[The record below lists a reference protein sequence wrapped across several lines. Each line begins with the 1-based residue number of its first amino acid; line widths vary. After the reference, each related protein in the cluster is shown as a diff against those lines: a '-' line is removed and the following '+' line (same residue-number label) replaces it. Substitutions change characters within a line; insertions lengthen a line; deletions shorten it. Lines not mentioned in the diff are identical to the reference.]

1 MGTESGAAES
11 RAKEKRQPT
20 REGEETSAGD
30 KEPAERMERNTNGE
44 RGQREEE
51 RQLGYEL

>member
-1 MGTESGAAES
+1 MSTESGAAES

>member
-1 MGTESGAAES
+1 MGRGERAVES
-11 RAKEKRQPT
+11 RAKEKRQRT
-20 REGEETSAGD
+20 RESEETSAGD